1 VPGWRHGA
9 RGGTVRLMKLP
20 ALMFASSL
28 LAAAPATRAAAGPPA
43 THRLLSPNGRIEV
56 ELGTAARL
64 SYDVRLD
71 GKPLV
76 LGATLSLD
84 IDHVRLGIEPRVTG
98 TRRQSVDRRI
108 EPAVRQKAAA
118 LIDRYNELRVE
129 CAGGY
134 AVAFRAYDQ
143 GVAYRFETS
152 RPGAEVKVYAEE
164 AVFRFAGDA
173 GTGVYYPR
181 EDSFFSHNERQFR
194 RVRMGDVAPA
204 ALATIPAVV
213 DFGSQT
219 APGPK
224 VAIAE
229 SDVDDYPGL
238 WLRGTSGPALAA
250 AFPPYPLE
258 ETLSRDR
265 DLRVKRAAD
274 YIAVTRGTR
283 TFPWRIL
290 AVAEADRD
298 LPASTLTYL
307 LARPSQIAD
316 TSWIRPGKVAW
327 DWWNALG
334 LRDVAFTPG
343 VNTQTYKAYVDFAAR
358 YGIEYI
364 ILDEGW
370 YPLGNVL
377 GVVPTL
383 DMQDLLAYA
392 RKKNVGVILW
402 VVWKTLDDQLQPA
415 LDQFARWGIKGLK
428 IDFLQRDD
436 QPVMRFYDRVCRE
449 LARRKMLAMFHGAI
463 RPALLTRT
471 WPNLMTVEGV
481 QGMEHL
487 KWGRASDPEHNVTL
501 PFTRMLLGPMD
512 YTPGAMI
519 NAGAKSFSVN
529 FNQPMSLG
537 TRCHQLA
544 MYVVYESPLQML
556 ADTPSNYVREADAME
571 LLGPVPTVW
580 DETRVLDG
588 RIGDYVVIARRSG
601 RDWYVGAMTDWTE
614 RRLEIELSF
623 LPEDARA
630 ETGAYQMVSFQDGP
644 DAASRATDYRK
655 TTTAVG
661 RATRVT
667 FRLAPGGGWAARI
680 RPR

>member
-1 VPGWRHGA
+1 MRI
-9 RGGTVRLMKLP
+9 P
-20 ALMFASSL
+20 AFVAASSL
-28 LAAAPATRAAAGPPA
+28 LAAGAATRATAAGPPPA
-43 THRLLSPNGRIEV
+43 YRLLSPNGRIAV
-56 ELGTAARL
+56 DLSAGARL
-64 SYDVRLD
+64 SYDVLLD
-71 GKPLV
+71 GKPL
-76 LGATLSLD
+76 LRGATMSMD
-84 IDHVRLGIEPRVTG
+84 VDQVRLGADPRVTA
-98 TRRQSVDRRI
+98 TRRQSVDHRV
-108 EPAVRQKAAA
+108 EPAVRQKAAV
-118 LIDRYNELRVE
+118 LVDRYNELRVE

-152 RPGAEVKVYAEE
+152 LPAAEVKVRGEE

-181 EDSFFSHNERQFR
+181 EDGFFSHNERQFR
-194 RVRMGDVAPA
+194 RVRMGDVGPS

-213 DFGSQT
+213 DLQ
-219 APGPK
+219 AGPK
-224 VAIAE
+224 IAIAE

-238 WLRGTSGPALAA
+238 WLRGTGGPALVAV
-250 AFPPYPLE
+250 FPPYPLQE
-258 ETLSRDR
+258 KLSKDR
-265 DLRVKRAAD
+265 DLRVTRAAD

-298 LPASTLTYL
+298 LAASTLTYL
-307 LARPSQIAD
+307 LARPSEIQD

-364 ILDEGW
+364 VLDEGW
-370 YPLGNVL
+370 YPLGNL
-377 GVVPTL
+377 LQVVPDL
-383 DMQDLLAYA
+383 DMQGLVAYA
-392 RKKNVGVILW
+392 RQKNVGVILW

-428 IDFLQRDD
+428 IDFIQRDD
-436 QPVMRFYDRVCRE
+436 QPVMRFLTRVCRE
-449 LARRKMLAMFHGAI
+449 LARRQMLIDFHGGI
-463 RPALLTRT
+463 RAALLTRT
-471 WPNLMTVEGV
+471 WPNVLTVEGV
-481 QGMEHL
+481 RGMEHL

-519 NAGAKSFSVN
+519 NAAQDSFTVN
-529 FNQPMSLG
+529 FKQPMSLG

-556 ADTPSNYVREADAME
+556 ADTPSNYLREPEAME

-588 RIGDYVVIARRSG
+588 RIGDYVVIARRKG
-601 RDWYVGAMTDWTE
+601 RDWYIGAMTDWTE
-614 RRLEIELSF
+614 RRLEVDLSF

-630 ETGAYQMVSFQDGP
+630 ETGAYQMTSFQDGP
-644 DAASRATDYRK
+644 DAASRAGDYRK
-655 TTTAVG
+655 TTMAVG
-661 RATRVT
+661 HATRVT
-667 FRLAPGGGWAARI
+667 FRLAPGGGWAAHI
-680 RPR
+680 RAR